1 MSGLILPQKLVSQLI
16 EAVKT
21 GILLADNEG
30 TIRFTNEYL
39 GALLEYPRDGLIGK
53 PLETLFFPEDIP
65 VFLANIMNLTLRDKG
80 FEGEILLRKG
90 DGNSLLVKLSTARYQ
105 EDSPERDILIF
116 TLQDISRFKEME
128 KNLFSSERF
137 AGLGKMTDQIA
148 HQIRNPVASIGGFA
162 LRLAKEKV
170 PYELHTRYTDIIYT
184 EAIRLEQIIDRLV
197 EFAQVSSPRFRPIKL
212 VEIFQEVLKAVALI
226 QEAKRSRIKIPSLE
240 LLPETTL
247 FGDPGLLAQAV
258 HYLLLNSLEASSDQD
273 KIEVT
278 GTVRDDQVIIEV
290 KDRGEGVLPEHLPFV
305 FDPFFSTKFNYLG
318 LGLTTAKRIVTE
330 HHGQVE
336 ILSIPKKGTEVSLV
350 FPKDR
355 RRPIRTRLILGTPG
369 PRLSR

>member
-1 MSGLILPQKLVSQLI
+1 MSGLVLPQKLVSQLI

-39 GALLEYPRDGLIGK
+39 RALLEYPKDLLIGK
-53 PLETLFFPEDIP
+53 PLQQLFFHEDVP

-80 FEGEILLRKG
+80 FEGEVLLRKG
-90 DGNSLLVKLSTARYQ
+90 DGDSLFVKLSTARYK
-105 EDSPERDILIF
+105 EGSPDRDILIF
-116 TLQDISRFKEME
+116 TLQDVSRFKQME
-128 KNLFSSERF
+128 KDLFYSERF

-170 PYELHTRYTDIIYT
+170 PYELYTRYTDIIYA

-197 EFAQVSSPRFRPIKL
+197 EFARVSSPHFRPINL
-212 VEIFQEVLKAVALI
+212 VEIFQEVLKALALI
-226 QEAKRSRIKIPSLE
+226 QDADRSRIKIPSLE
-240 LLPETTL
+240 ILPGTTL
-247 FGDPGLLAQAV
+247 YGDPDLLAQAV

-273 KIEVT
+273 EIEVS
-278 GTVRDDQVIIEV
+278 GKVRDDQVIIEV

-305 FDPFFSTKFNYLG
+305 FDPFFPPS
-318 LGLTTAKRIVTE
+318 
-330 HHGQVE
+330 
-336 ILSIPKKGTEVSLV
+336 SITWVWA
-350 FPKDR
+350 
-355 RRPIRTRLILGTPG
+355 
-369 PRLSR
+369 

>member
-1 MSGLILPQKLVSQLI
+1 MSGLLLPQKLVNQLI

-39 GALLEYPRDGLIGK
+39 ETLLKYPRNNLIGR
-53 PLETLFFPEDIP
+53 PLQDLFFEEDVP
-65 VFLANIMNLTLRDKG
+65 VFLANIMNLTLSDKG
-80 FEGEILLRKG
+80 FEGEVLLRKG
-90 DGNSLLVKLSTARYQ
+90 DGNSLFVKLSTARYK
-105 EDSPERDILIF
+105 EDSPERDILII
-116 TLQDISRFKEME
+116 TLQDISRFKQME
-128 KNLFSSERF
+128 KNLSYSERF

-170 PYELHTRYTDIIYT
+170 PYELYARYTDIIYT

-197 EFAQVSSPRFRPIKL
+197 EFAQVSSPHFRPINL
-212 VEIFQEVLKAVALI
+212 PEIFQEILKAPALI
-226 QEAKRSRIKIPSLE
+226 QETNRSRIKIPSLE
-240 LLPETTL
+240 ILPETTL
-247 FGDPGLLAQAV
+247 YGDPGLLAQAV

-273 KIEVT
+273 EIEVS
-278 GTVRDDQVIIEV
+278 GTIRDDQVIIEV

-336 ILSIPKKGTEVSLV
+336 IFSIPKKGTEVSLV
-350 FPKDR
+350 FPRDR
-355 RRPIRTRLILGTPG
+355 RRPIRTRLI
-369 PRLSR
+369 

>member
-1 MSGLILPQKLVSQLI
+1 MPGRTLPKKLVSQLI

-30 TIRFTNEYL
+30 TIRFANEYL
-39 GALLEYPRDGLIGK
+39 GTLLEYPKDSLIGK
-53 PLETLFFPEDIP
+53 PLQHLFFHEDVP

-80 FEGEILLRKG
+80 FEGEVLLRKG
-90 DGNSLLVKLSTARYQ
+90 DGDSLFVKLSTARYR
-105 EDSPERDILIF
+105 EDSPERDILII
-116 TLQDISRFKEME
+116 TLQDISRFKQME
-128 KNLFSSERF
+128 KNLFYSERF

-170 PYELHTRYTDIIYT
+170 PYELYARYTDIIYT
-184 EAIRLEQIIDRLV
+184 EAIRLEQIINRLV
-197 EFAQVSSPRFRPIKL
+197 EFAQVSSPHFRPINL
-212 VEIFQEVLKAVALI
+212 AEIFQEVLKALALI
-226 QEAKRSRIKIPSLE
+226 QEANRSRIKIPSLE
-240 LLPETTL
+240 ILPETTL
-247 FGDPGLLAQAV
+247 YGDPGLLAQAV

-273 KIEVT
+273 EIEVS

-330 HHGQVE
+330 HHGHVE
-336 ILSIPKKGTEVSLV
+336 ILSIPKTGTEVSLV

-355 RRPIRTRLILGTPG
+355 RRPIRTRLI
-369 PRLSR
+369 